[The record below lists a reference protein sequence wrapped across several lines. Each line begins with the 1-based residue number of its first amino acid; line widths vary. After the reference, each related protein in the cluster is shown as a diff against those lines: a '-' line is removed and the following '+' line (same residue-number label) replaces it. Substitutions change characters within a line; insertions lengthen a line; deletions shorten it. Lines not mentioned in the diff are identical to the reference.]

1 MDPHTDV
8 APPTSR
14 SPAEAGTPVAMGG
27 GSGAEVGRAR
37 SGPAAGKSE
46 PGRPRAPAPRSRVLP
61 PAGGDQ
67 ARSGQAA
74 GRARPGAGTRPG
86 GEGLGGR
93 SSSPLSPPP
102 PSPSPPP
109 PGKGAPEPPGHGGA
123 HLAGPL
129 PAGPTRGTL
138 SPAQPWGPLPC
149 APPSTPGTLDPP
161 GSGRALPGA
170 ACPEPGRLLVV
181 GWFSEPEVLLEI
193 LWGGRGG
200 N

>member
-46 PGRPRAPAPRSRVLP
+46 PGRPRAPAPRSRVLR

-86 GEGLGGR
+86 GEGRGWAGGAAR
-93 SSSPLSPPP
+93 RFRRLRLRLRRRLQGNLHISP
-102 PSPSPPP
+102 
-109 PGKGAPEPPGHGGA
+109 KNHPEPEQPVFKQREAHGCFLKSGAGNGHVEQA
-123 HLAGPL
+123 MPEA
-129 PAGPTRGTL
+129 A
-138 SPAQPWGPLPC
+138 SA
-149 APPSTPGTLDPP
+149 AS
-161 GSGRALPGA
+161 GS
-170 ACPEPGRLLVV
+170 
-181 GWFSEPEVLLEI
+181 
-193 LWGGRGG
+193 
-200 N
+200 